1 MKTFATEF
9 IRNVALIGH
18 SGEGKTSLA
27 EAMLYMTKTVD
38 RLGKVDDGTATMDY
52 DDEEIKRKISIS
64 MALAYAVRNNVK
76 INILDV
82 PGFFDFEGEM
92 VAALAAADSAI
103 VVTSASGSLT
113 VGTEKALEMCL
124 EKRVPAFIFVNA
136 VNKENSDFMSKR
148 KLLIVVITII
158 GR

>member
-9 IRNVALIGH
+9 IRNVALVGH

-27 EAMLYMTKTVD
+27 EAMLYMTKTID
-38 RLGKVDDGTATMDY
+38 RLGKVDDGSATMDY

-76 INILDV
+76 INLLDV

-92 VAALAAADSAI
+92 VAAL
-103 VVTSASGSLT
+103 
-113 VGTEKALEMCL
+113 
-124 EKRVPAFIFVNA
+124 VP
-136 VNKENSDFMSKR
+136 
-148 KLLIVVITII
+148 
-158 GR
+158 